1 MLPQGVQHTTG
12 PYGLTGSEVRR
23 MQHLAP
29 PHGTQVSGLFTQ
41 WNTRNT
47 RDPGKGAEPVNIS
60 CQEPAAAA
68 PVHIMPKLPS
78 YRLLVYLFNE
88 LFIQPPPRAAIPSPR
103 P

>member
-1 MLPQGVQHTTG
+1 MSPQEVEHTTG
-12 PYGLTGSEVRR
+12 PCGHTGSEVRR

-29 PHGTQVSGLFTQ
+29 PHGTQVSGLLTQ
-41 WNTRNT
+41 RNT
-47 RDPGKGAEPVNIS
+47 RDPAKGAESVNIS

-68 PVHIMPKLPS
+68 PIHIMPKLPS

-88 LFIQPPPRAAIPSPR
+88 LFIQPPPLAAIPSPR